1 MKLICYIL
9 LILLIPA
16 IPVGAQTLSGGQVE
30 VSNQSILISDNGQVM
45 IGMDIT
51 LPAAMELSSNCVAT
65 LTPVLKTQDNSY
77 NRILP
82 AIWVYGRIRSI
93 VQQRERSI
101 PSDVYT
107 ILRRK
112 NGTEQT
118 VNYSA
123 RIPYEKWMNGAELE
137 LQAAIRGC
145 ADCQKEE
152 NSAFITRANLERYVV
167 KPVVAFVSPAVEAVK
182 NRAEEGRAYLDFPVN
197 QMKIYPDYRRNP
209 SELAA
214 IKHTV
219 DVVKNDVNT
228 TITEIAIV
236 GYASPEGRYAANAR
250 LAQGRAEALKSYV
263 MNEYG
268 FKADLFKVNSVPED
282 WAGLRAYVAKNDLPL
297 KEEILSIIDKNESD
311 FDVKEERIKALDG
324 GKVYAALLQDCYPA
338 LRHSDYTVRY
348 VVRGF
353 DVEEAKQIIKL
364 RPQQLSLQEMFLVAQ
379 TYEKGSDEFNEVFD
393 VAVRMFPDDPTANI
407 NAAAI
412 ELQRGDLQQAVR
424 YLDKADAQAS
434 ATLNNRGVLKLLQG
448 DLDSAENY
456 FKQAQAKD
464 SVEAGAN
471 LEEVTNKRKDE
482 AIFVK

>member
-16 IPVGAQTLSGGQVE
+16 IPVGAQTLSGGQVQ

-101 PSDVYT
+101 PSDAYT

-197 QMKIYPDYRRNP
+197 QMNIYPDYRRNP

-282 WAGLRAYVAKNDLPL
+282 
-297 KEEILSIIDKNESD
+297 
-311 FDVKEERIKALDG
+311 
-324 GKVYAALLQDCYPA
+324 
-338 LRHSDYTVRY
+338 
-348 VVRGF
+348 
-353 DVEEAKQIIKL
+353 
-364 RPQQLSLQEMFLVAQ
+364 LSL
-379 TYEKGSDEFNEVFD
+379 
-393 VAVRMFPDDPTANI
+393 I
-407 NAAAI
+407 HI
-412 ELQRGDLQQAVR
+412 
-424 YLDKADAQAS
+424 
-434 ATLNNRGVLKLLQG
+434 
-448 DLDSAENY
+448 
-456 FKQAQAKD
+456 
-464 SVEAGAN
+464 
-471 LEEVTNKRKDE
+471 
-482 AIFVK
+482 

>member
-1 MKLICYIL
+1 MKLIRYIL
-9 LILLIPA
+9 LILLIPV
-16 IPVGAQTLSGGQVE
+16 IPTGAQTLAGGQVQI
-30 VSNQSILISDNGQVM
+30 SNQSILVGDNGQVM

-51 LPAAMELSSNCVAT
+51 LPAAMELSSNRVAT
-65 LTPVLKTQDNSY
+65 LTPVLKTLDNSY
-77 NRILP
+77 NKVLP
-82 AIWVYGRIRSI
+82 AIWVYGRTRSI
-93 VQQRERSI
+93 VQQRERSV
-101 PSDVYT
+101 PTDAYT

-112 NGTEQT
+112 NGTEQS
-118 VNYSA
+118 VNYST

-137 LQAAIRGC
+137 LLADVRGC

-152 NSAFITRANLERYVV
+152 SSAFVTRANLERYVV
-167 KPVVAFVSPAVEAVK
+167 KPAVAFVSPAVEAVK

-197 QMKIYPDYRRNP
+197 QTKIYPDYRRNP

-219 DVVKNDVNT
+219 DVVKNDANT
-228 TITEIAIV
+228 TITEIDIV

-250 LAQGRAEALKSYV
+250 LAQGRAEALKKYV
-263 MNEYG
+263 MSEYG
-268 FKADLFKVNSVPED
+268 FKADLFSVNSVPED
-282 WAGLRAYVAKNDLPL
+282 WASLREYVVRNALPL
-297 KEEILSIIDKNESD
+297 KEEILSIIDKTEND
-311 FDVKEERIKALDG
+311 FDMKEGRIKALDG
-324 GKVYAALLQDCYPA
+324 GKVYATLLQDCYPA

-353 DVEEAKQIIKL
+353 NVEEAKQIIKT

-379 TYEKGSDEFNEVFD
+379 TYDKGSNEFNEVFD

-448 DLDSAENY
+448 DLDSAENF
-456 FKQAQAKD
+456 FKQAQLKG

-471 LEEVTNKRKDE
+471 LEEAANKRKDE
-482 AIFVK
+482 AIFGK

>member
-1 MKLICYIL
+1 M
-9 LILLIPA
+9 
-16 IPVGAQTLSGGQVE
+16 
-30 VSNQSILISDNGQVM
+30 
-45 IGMDIT
+45 
-51 LPAAMELSSNCVAT
+51 
-65 LTPVLKTQDNSY
+65 
-77 NRILP
+77 
-82 AIWVYGRIRSI
+82 
-93 VQQRERSI
+93 
-101 PSDVYT
+101 
-107 ILRRK
+107 
-112 NGTEQT
+112 
-118 VNYSA
+118 
-123 RIPYEKWMNGAELE
+123 
-137 LQAAIRGC
+137 
-145 ADCQKEE
+145 
-152 NSAFITRANLERYVV
+152 
-167 KPVVAFVSPAVEAVK
+167 K

-197 QMKIYPDYRRNP
+197 QMNIYPDYRRNP

-282 WAGLRAYVAKNDLPL
+282 WTGLRAYVAKNDLPL

>member
-1 MKLICYIL
+1 M
-9 LILLIPA
+9 
-16 IPVGAQTLSGGQVE
+16 VH
-30 VSNQSILISDNGQVM
+30 
-45 IGMDIT
+45 
-51 LPAAMELSSNCVAT
+51 
-65 LTPVLKTQDNSY
+65 
-77 NRILP
+77 
-82 AIWVYGRIRSI
+82 
-93 VQQRERSI
+93 
-101 PSDVYT
+101 
-107 ILRRK
+107 
-112 NGTEQT
+112 
-118 VNYSA
+118 
-123 RIPYEKWMNGAELE
+123 
-137 LQAAIRGC
+137 
-145 ADCQKEE
+145 
-152 NSAFITRANLERYVV
+152 
-167 KPVVAFVSPAVEAVK
+167 
-182 NRAEEGRAYLDFPVN
+182 FPVN
-197 QMKIYPDYRRNP
+197 QMKIYPDYRHNP

>member
-9 LILLIPA
+9 LILLIPT
-16 IPVGAQTLSGGQVE
+16 IPVGAQTLSGGQVQ

-101 PSDVYT
+101 PSDAYT

-182 NRAEEGRAYLDFPVN
+182 NRAEEGRAYLDF
-197 QMKIYPDYRRNP
+197 P

-379 TYEKGSDEFNEVFD
+379 TYEKGSDEFNEVC
-393 VAVRMFPDDPTANI
+393 MFPDDPTANI

>member
-9 LILLIPA
+9 LILLIPT
-16 IPVGAQTLSGGQVE
+16 IPVGAQTLSGGQVQ

-51 LPAAMELSSNCVAT
+51 LPTAMELSSNCVAT

-101 PSDVYT
+101 PSDAYT

-137 LQAAIRGC
+137 LLADVRGC
-145 ADCQKEE
+145 ANCQKEE
-152 NSAFITRANLERYVV
+152 SSAFVTRANLKRYVV
-167 KPVVAFVSPAVEAVK
+167 KPAVAFVSPAVEAVK

-197 QMKIYPDYRRNP
+197 QTRIYPDYRRNP

-214 IKHTV
+214 IKRTV
-219 DVVKNDVNT
+219 DVVKNDANT
-228 TITEIAIV
+228 TVTEIDIV

-250 LAQGRAEALKSYV
+250 LAQGRAEALKNYV
-263 MNEYG
+263 MSEYG

-282 WAGLRAYVAKNDLPL
+282 WAGLREYVTKNALPL
-297 KEEILSIIDKNESD
+297 KDEILSIIDKNEND
-311 FDVKEERIKALDG
+311 YDVKEGCIKALDG
-324 GKVYAALLQDCYPA
+324 GKVYATLLQDC
-338 LRHSDYTVRY
+338 
-348 VVRGF
+348 
-353 DVEEAKQIIKL
+353 
-364 RPQQLSLQEMFLVAQ
+364 LSL
-379 TYEKGSDEFNEVFD
+379 
-393 VAVRMFPDDPTANI
+393 I
-407 NAAAI
+407 HI
-412 ELQRGDLQQAVR
+412 
-424 YLDKADAQAS
+424 
-434 ATLNNRGVLKLLQG
+434 
-448 DLDSAENY
+448 
-456 FKQAQAKD
+456 
-464 SVEAGAN
+464 
-471 LEEVTNKRKDE
+471 
-482 AIFVK
+482 